1 VPTLDENFSAIL
13 FERVD
18 EIYARV
24 FRHLRPTLA
33 VPEVVVKFHRF
44 TNLTS
49 NIRFSQG
56 KLLVKISDLLEGA
69 PAPVQEALA
78 YILLSK
84 LFRQPPPPK
93 MLRAYKLYLSRVEIR
108 RTVHLVRQLRG
119 RKVFTAPQGE
129 HFDLVPIFEDLN
141 LRFFHGLMARPDLG
155 WSVKR
160 SRSILGHYD
169 PSHHA
174 IVLSKVLDQA
184 SVPLYVVEYVLYH
197 EMLHLRHPVEH
208 KGAARR
214 IHTRDFQSAEKQF
227 PLFAEARAFLKGMR

>member
-1 VPTLDENFSAIL
+1 MSAIL
-13 FERVD
+13 LERVD

-24 FRHLRPTLA
+24 FRQLRPSLA
-33 VPEVVVKFHRF
+33 VPEVVVQFRRF

-49 NIRFSQG
+49 NIRLTQG

-69 PAPVQEALA
+69 PAPVHEALA

-84 LFRQPPPPK
+84 LFRQAPPPK
-93 MLRAYKLYLSRVEIR
+93 MLHSYKLYLSRVEVR
-108 RTVHLVRQLRG
+108 RTLHLVRQTRG
-119 RKVFTAPQGE
+119 RKVFSAPQGE
-129 HFDLVPIFEDLN
+129 YFDLLPIFEDLN

-169 PSHHA
+169 PSHNA
-174 IVLSKVLDQA
+174 IVLSRVLDQA
-184 SVPLYVVEYVLYH
+184 SVPLYVVEYVMYH

-208 KGAARR
+208 KGASRR
-214 IHTRDFQSAEKQF
+214 IHTRAFQEAEKQF
-227 PLFAEARAFLKGMR
+227 PLFKEARAYLKGMR

>member
-1 VPTLDENFSAIL
+1 VTTAKENFNAIL
-13 FERVD
+13 IERVE

-33 VPEVVVKFHRF
+33 LPTIVVQFRRF

-49 NIRFSQG
+49 NIRLTQG

-69 PAPVQEALA
+69 PPQIQESLA

-84 LFRQPPPPK
+84 LFRQPPPAK
-93 MLRAYKLYLSRVEIR
+93 MLHAYKIYLSRVEVR
-108 RTVHLVRQLRG
+108 RTVHLVRQTRG

-129 HFDLVPIFEDLN
+129 HFDLVAIFEDLN

-169 PSHHA
+169 PSHNA
-174 IVLSKVLDQA
+174 IVLSKVLDQD
-184 SVPLYVVEYVLYH
+184 SVPPYVVEYVMYH

-208 KGAARR
+208 KGASRR
-214 IHTRDFQSAEKQF
+214 IHTRDFQRAEKEF
-227 PLFAEARAFLKGMR
+227 PLFQEARAFLKGMR